1 MQKQN
6 SRQTFNYLLYAIL
19 FAIGSLALYFNQPKG
34 ENKVVEEKKLIY
46 TPPKIVDDSEIN
58 KGDYEEVRINAPL
71 EIPDEYSRPVQFP
84 GGQEAWRNYL
94 QKALQH
100 PQQALING
108 IQGTVEVQFVV
119 DNDGTISEVKAISG
133 LQELTAEAERVTKNS
148 RRWEPAQER
157 GTPARYYL
165 RPPVTFKL
173 EYRQDNC
180 CVQEDNK
187 KNR

>member
-6 SRQTFNYLLYAIL
+6 TRQTFNYLLYAIL
-19 FAIGSLALYFNQPKG
+19 FAIGSLALYFNHPKG

-94 QKALQH
+94 KKALQH

-133 LQELTAEAERVTKNS
+133 PQELRAEAERVIKNS
-148 RRWEPAQER
+148 GRWEPAQER

-165 RPPVTFKL
+165 RQPVTFKL
-173 EYRQDNC
+173 E
-180 CVQEDNK
+180 
-187 KNR
+187 